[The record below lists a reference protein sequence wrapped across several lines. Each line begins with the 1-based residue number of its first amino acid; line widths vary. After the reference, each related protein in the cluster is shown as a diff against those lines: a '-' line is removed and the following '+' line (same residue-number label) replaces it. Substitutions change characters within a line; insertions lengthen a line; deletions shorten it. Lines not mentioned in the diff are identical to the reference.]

1 MSKFELNLTNY
12 LVLSIPIFLITG
24 PFLSDLALSLSSL
37 IFLIFT
43 IRKKKFEIFKDKY
56 FIIFIIFYL
65 LILISVF
72 LSKYSNEI
80 LIKNIFYFRFG
91 IFILVIKYLI
101 YTKNNFIEN
110 ISKVIVTLFVLLFID
125 SSVQFIFGKNILG
138 FSHPPGRITSFFGD
152 ESVMGSYISRLL
164 PLLIALLYIRKVKD
178 YKIFLLIFM
187 SLILVVLSGERT
199 SVALYLLFIL
209 LFFFVSHYNL
219 KKKILSFSLLLF
231 LGFSIILIL
240 VKNNEYVKFRII
252 DSTLS
257 QINFNYKNNEPYYKE
272 IEINGKWFALAR
284 NDTFLPLQYH
294 LYYDAS
300 KQIFFDNFIFGS
312 GPKTYRYVSSE
323 EKYLIKKNH
332 AAFEAKN
339 LPEDFHYDGYTNL
352 KSSGTHPHNIYLQL
366 FSETGVIGGLYIFF
380 IFLYAAIL
388 MFLKITYIKKILLI
402 SLFINLFPFITSG
415 NFFNNWLSIIYF
427 LPLGFLYIDK
437 NLINKYESKYSKYI

>member
-12 LVLSIPIFLITG
+12 LVLSIPIFLVTG

-37 IFLIFT
+37 IFLIFI

-125 SSVQFIFGKNILG
+125 SLFQLSFGKNILG
-138 FSHPPGRITSFFGD
+138 FAHPPGRISSLFGD
-152 ESVMGSYISRLL
+152 ESVMGSYIIRLL

-199 SVALYLLFIL
+199 SVALYILFIL
-209 LFFFVSHYNL
+209 LFFLYL
-219 KKKILSFSLLLF
+219 T
-231 LGFSIILIL
+231 II
-240 VKNNEYVKFRII
+240 
-252 DSTLS
+252 
-257 QINFNYKNNEPYYKE
+257 
-272 IEINGKWFALAR
+272 
-284 NDTFLPLQYH
+284 
-294 LYYDAS
+294 
-300 KQIFFDNFIFGS
+300 
-312 GPKTYRYVSSE
+312 
-323 EKYLIKKNH
+323 
-332 AAFEAKN
+332 
-339 LPEDFHYDGYTNL
+339 
-352 KSSGTHPHNIYLQL
+352 
-366 FSETGVIGGLYIFF
+366 
-380 IFLYAAIL
+380 
-388 MFLKITYIKKILLI
+388 
-402 SLFINLFPFITSG
+402 
-415 NFFNNWLSIIYF
+415 
-427 LPLGFLYIDK
+427 
-437 NLINKYESKYSKYI
+437 